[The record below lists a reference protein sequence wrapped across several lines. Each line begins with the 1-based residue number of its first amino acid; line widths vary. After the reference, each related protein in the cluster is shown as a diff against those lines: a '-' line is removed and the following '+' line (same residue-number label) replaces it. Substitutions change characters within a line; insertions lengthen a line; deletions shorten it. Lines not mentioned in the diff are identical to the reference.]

1 MILGGDALDR
11 LRRSHVAVFGL
22 GGVGSYVVEALC
34 RAGVGELTLIDG
46 DTVSVTNINR
56 QLYALHSTVG
66 QPKAEAAAA
75 KAQSDA
81 IFKPLVRQL
90 SDYIKAHP
98 EQFAMTRAKKTPF
111 GSYGLRKVSDLEI
124 TDEAALLKSLMAH
137 DLKDGYEVTTKIV
150 KKAVERMVRS
160 GDTRIAGAVIRKGE
174 RVGYT
179 VKKELLDNA
188 KNTGVQDV

>member
-1 MILGGDALDR
+1 MATVMDDNRAALAMTEAEADR
-11 LRRSHVAVFGL
+11 VFQSIAAEYERHLAAV
-22 GGVGSYVVEALC
+22 
-34 RAGVGELTLIDG
+34 
-46 DTVSVTNINR
+46 
-56 QLYALHSTVG
+56 
-66 QPKAEAAAA
+66 KAEAAAA

-81 IFKPLVRQL
+81 ILKPLVRQL

>member
-1 MILGGDALDR
+1 M
-11 LRRSHVAVFGL
+11 
-22 GGVGSYVVEALC
+22 
-34 RAGVGELTLIDG
+34 
-46 DTVSVTNINR
+46 
-56 QLYALHSTVG
+56 
-66 QPKAEAAAA
+66 
-75 KAQSDA
+75 
-81 IFKPLVRQL
+81 
-90 SDYIKAHP
+90 
-98 EQFAMTRAKKTPF
+98 
-111 GSYGLRKVSDLEI
+111 SDLEI

-188 KNTGVQDV
+188 KNTGVIRICFTPPRTPECHMLHLLKLIAMIIQVSPECHMLHLRKLIWTRSIIWSAASCRRLWRSLPAPVVLR

>member
-1 MILGGDALDR
+1 MATVMDDNRAALAMTEAEADRVFQSIAEETILLTRKMAEYERHLA
-11 LRRSHVAVFGL
+11 AV
-22 GGVGSYVVEALC
+22 
-34 RAGVGELTLIDG
+34 
-46 DTVSVTNINR
+46 
-56 QLYALHSTVG
+56 
-66 QPKAEAAAA
+66 KAEAAAA

-81 IFKPLVRQL
+81 ILKPLVRQL

-111 GSYGLRKVSDLEI
+111 GSYGLRKVSD

>member
-1 MILGGDALDR
+1 MAIVMDDNRAALAMTEAEADLVFQSIAEETILLTRKMAEYERHLA
-11 LRRSHVAVFGL
+11 AV
-22 GGVGSYVVEALC
+22 
-34 RAGVGELTLIDG
+34 
-46 DTVSVTNINR
+46 
-56 QLYALHSTVG
+56 
-66 QPKAEAAAA
+66 KAEAAAD

-81 IFKPLVRQL
+81 ILKPLVRQL

-98 EQFAMTRAKKTPF
+98 EQFAMTRARKTPF

-124 TDEAALLKSLMAH
+124 TDEAALINALKVH
-137 DLKDGYEVTTKIV
+137 DVREGYEVTTKIV
-150 KKAVERMVRS
+150 KKVIERMVRS

>member
-1 MILGGDALDR
+1 MATVMDDNRAALAMTEAEADLVFQSIAEETILLTRKMAAYERHLA
-11 LRRSHVAVFGL
+11 AV
-22 GGVGSYVVEALC
+22 
-34 RAGVGELTLIDG
+34 
-46 DTVSVTNINR
+46 
-56 QLYALHSTVG
+56 
-66 QPKAEAAAA
+66 KAEAAAA

-81 IFKPLVRQL
+81 ILKPLVRQL